1 MITFKWA
8 DGRVMD
14 TYHSYLCHEDTDTLS
29 RAMGIAGVWCTA
41 PGCYRV
47 VISPQLDLF
56 IPPNAYI
63 LKRKFPTLE
72 AAKRA
77 VERKVPPL
85 VAVLKI
91 RGDLQ
96 L

>member
-1 MITFKWA
+1 MSDLQWVTSGW
-8 DGRVMD
+8 RQ
-14 TYHSYLCHEDTDTLS
+14 YHSLVYYPESSGGAVHVATVFKREED
-29 RAMGIAGVWCTA
+29 I
-41 PGCYRV
+41 YV
-47 VISPQLDLF
+47 VSTNAHFDMF

-63 LKRKFPTLE
+63 LKRKFSTLE

-77 VERKVPPL
+77 VERKMTPL
-85 VAVLKI
+85 VEVLRI